1 MKTLILIDQPLDNKK
16 LLEII
21 KTKKKYQ
28 ILPLNINSKLFLEKN
43 SFENILSTNFFFG
56 NNDHKLALK
65 LGEKLRHQIRSN
77 VSNSE
82 FELKKYNAFVKWL
95 SNIIVIKYF
104 NKNIF
109 KLIIIRNILKKK
121 QFSDFIFI
129 GLNDFF
135 INNDK
140 LFRNYFLNKDQ
151 VSIKHFYIVRKNYF
165 RINFFKNIN
174 KATLMIYDL
183 LFNIKL
189 NNKIIISSINYNF
202 INIKTNLKKVYL
214 VDKNINF
221 TTILK
226 IFFKYRIQTKIIFP
240 FKKKSYNT
248 DNIFNIKNFI
258 KNKII
263 SNSKIYKLCL
273 ESQIPNISEEFLY
286 LNQCFNKFKSSYK
299 NNYNFYY
306 ISPFSLGFYDVVGE
320 FVSLNKHKSMC
331 IPHGTVKSK
340 FLNNYEKYY
349 NSEIADSII
358 NNKFSHLAI
367 QSKLSMDASIKFNKY
382 SKKIN
387 ISPLCFSVV
396 NKNIYNNNI
405 LLATTFKDENNMKFF
420 GVETFDEYI
429 SSTKDIIK
437 IFQNKNLNLIIQPH
451 PTLKN
456 SMLTDDIKKL
466 LQIKS
471 RNVMISKDPFIKNLK
486 NTLLLLSY
494 SSTVIEEALLS
505 DIPVAIYDRW
515 NRYNHLSNYTNS
527 EYENI
532 RYFNNISD
540 LEYFLNRFKTD
551 NQIKKINSKFMLDHE
566 NKFIEDYLI

>member
-1 MKTLILIDQPLDNKK
+1 MKTLILIDQTIDNKK

-65 LGEKLRHQIRSN
+65 LGEKLRHQIRLN

-95 SNIIVIKYF
+95 SNIIVVKYF

-140 LFRNYFLNKDQ
+140 LFRNYFLNKDK
-151 VSIKHFYIVRKNYF
+151 VSVKHFYAVRKNYF
-165 RINFFKNIN
+165 KINFFKNIN
-174 KATLMIYDL
+174 KATLIIYDL

-189 NNKIIISSINYNF
+189 NNKIVISSINYNF
-202 INIKTNLKKVYL
+202 INLKTNLKKVYL

-240 FKKKSYNT
+240 IKKKSYDTN
-248 DNIFNIKNFI
+248 NIFNIKNFI
-258 KNKII
+258 KNQII
-263 SNSKIYKLCL
+263 RNSKLYKLCL
-273 ESQIPNISEEFLY
+273 ESQIPNISEEVLY
-286 LNQCFNKFKSSYK
+286 LNQCFNKFKSFYK
-299 NNYNFYY
+299 NNFNFYY
-306 ISPFSLGFYDVVGE
+306 ISPFSLGFYDIVGE
-320 FVSLNKHKSMC
+320 LVSLNKYRSMC

-367 QSKLSMDASIKFNKY
+367 QSKLSMEASSKFNKY

-387 ISPLCFSVV
+387 ISPICFSVV
-396 NKNIYNNNI
+396 NKNIHNNNF

-471 RNVMISKDPFIKNLK
+471 RNVIISKDSFIKNLK
-486 NTLLLLSY
+486 NTLLLISY